1 MVQVNDLVKL
11 DKQVQAG
18 MVLNPEYF
26 MIGATDKEEARKI
39 LRALKE
45 CNLLR
50 FCTYSY
56 YGINEVD
63 IAEFYLHASNFEGE
77 IIRSKVGGIEVEL
90 FEQDIRECFNFP

>member
-1 MVQVNDLVKL
+1 MVQANDLVKL
-11 DKQVQAG
+11 AKQVQAG

-56 YGINEVD
+56 SGINEVD
-63 IAEFYLHASNFEGE
+63 IAEFYLHASFEGE

-90 FEQDIRECFNFP
+90 VEQDIRECFNFP